1 MYFIPAAGD
10 PPRLTGRRNA
20 SSQDGVSRRQTGD
33 VTPQER
39 LDRTIDLP
47 VGLHERGEQV
57 LCLSCGIQQKKG
69 RGFLF
74 PF

>member
-57 LCLSCGIQQKKG
+57 LCFSCVIQKKG
-69 RGFLF
+69 KRF
-74 PF
+74 PLPF